1 MSSLTITPG
10 GPLRGT
16 ISVPG
21 DKSITHRA
29 IILSAL
35 AEGDSLITG
44 YCRGEDC
51 LNTARAFRA
60 MGVRIDEQ
68 PDRLRVYGKGL
79 WGLSEP
85 EQPIDCGNSG
95 TGIRLLTGLLA
106 GQDFFTVLTGD
117 ESVRRRPMGRV
128 VKPLR
133 EMGAS
138 IAGRKGGE
146 LAPLAVTGS
155 RLRGIA
161 YRSPVASAQVK
172 SSLLLA
178 GLYAEGTTRITEPR
192 PSRDHTERIFR
203 YFGIPVTV
211 EGSSVS
217 LPGRPIGWGG
227 AKELAVPGD
236 LSAAAFFLVGA
247 TIVPGSDVTI
257 TGVGVNPT
265 RSGLLE
271 ILSEMGANIHVTNQ
285 REEAGE
291 PVADLHV
298 RAASLRG
305 IRIGAERIPQTIDE
319 FPILCVAAAVAEGD
333 TIVTGATELR
343 VKESDRI
350 ATMAAELKKMGVT
363 TTETPD
369 GLIIQG
375 SRDRRFRG
383 ASCTSHGDHR
393 VAMSLAIAGL
403 IADAPSRIEETA
415 CIETSFP
422 GFDDKVSELLTKH

>member
-1 MSSLTITPG
+1 
-10 GPLRGT
+10 
-16 ISVPG
+16 
-21 DKSITHRA
+21 
-29 IILSAL
+29 
-35 AEGDSLITG
+35 
-44 YCRGEDC
+44 
-51 LNTARAFRA
+51 
-60 MGVRIDEQ
+60 MGIRIDEQ

-117 ESVRRRPMGRV
+117 ESIRRRPMGRV

-178 GLYAEGTTRITEPR
+178 GLYAEGMTRITEPR

-247 TIVPGSDVTI
+247 TIVPGST
-257 TGVGVNPT
+257 
-265 RSGLLE
+265 
-271 ILSEMGANIHVTNQ
+271 
-285 REEAGE
+285 
-291 PVADLHV
+291 
-298 RAASLRG
+298 
-305 IRIGAERIPQTIDE
+305 
-319 FPILCVAAAVAEGD
+319 
-333 TIVTGATELR
+333 
-343 VKESDRI
+343 
-350 ATMAAELKKMGVT
+350 
-363 TTETPD
+363 
-369 GLIIQG
+369 
-375 SRDRRFRG
+375 
-383 ASCTSHGDHR
+383 
-393 VAMSLAIAGL
+393 
-403 IADAPSRIEETA
+403 
-415 CIETSFP
+415 
-422 GFDDKVSELLTKH
+422 